1 MTLIPFS
8 SSAFISTDDSQ
19 LHRRFGPKIQA
30 CDLLSGN
37 RPQVADAAVGK
48 IDQVTVTV
56 DIASLDEP
64 RLAAV
69 DAARSAY
76 HRTASR
82 RNRPVRFPVSCNEA
96 ANPSVNPKVQRNAVL
111 IAFELFR
118 RRHPFAAG

>member
-30 CDLLSGN
+30 CDSLFGN

-64 RLAAV
+64 WLARPLMRRGRLII
-69 DAARSAY
+69 
-76 HRTASR
+76 
-82 RNRPVRFPVSCNEA
+82 E
-96 ANPSVNPKVQRNAVL
+96 
-111 IAFELFR
+111 R
-118 RRHPFAAG
+118 RRDVIDPDVFRFRVMKQRTRASIRKSSATRC